1 MTTSTIDQP
10 HEQAQPATGRTATP
24 DRPEAATRPIVPST
38 STQPEYSVDD
48 ARAAAKQ
55 WGWVLAGGIATVI
68 AGIAILSVRW
78 TLDDLAVFTGV
89 VFIVRGVADMATSR
103 ASISPAL
110 AIVRGVLGLVIGVM
124 ALSWPGPTLF
134 VLATITGAWLV
145 VWGIFTV
152 IASLIERGPLWGL
165 SLVAGMLAMPL
176 GVWALGH
183 PGVTL
188 GVIIAVVGIWAIAA
202 GFTYIALSLELR
214 RLPDALDRR
223 SAD

>member
-10 HEQAQPATGRTATP
+10 PDQAPPASGRSATP
-24 DRPEAATRPIVPST
+24 PRSAPPAP
-38 STQPEYSVDD
+38 TQSSHPEYTVED

-55 WGWVLAGGIATVI
+55 WGWVLAGGIATVVV
-68 AGIAILSVRW
+68 GIAILSVRW
-78 TLDDLAVFTGV
+78 SLGDLAVFTGV

-124 ALSWPGPTLF
+124 ALSWPAPTLF

-145 VWGIFTV
+145 AWGIFAV

-165 SLVAGMLAMPL
+165 TVLAGVLAVPL
-176 GVWALGH
+176 GVWALVH
-183 PGVTL
+183 PCVTL
-188 GVIIAVVGIWAIAA
+188 GVVIAVVGILAIDA
-202 GFTYIALSLELR
+202 GLTYIALSLELR
-214 RLPDALDRR
+214 RLPDAIERR
-223 SAD
+223 SAA

>member
-10 HEQAQPATGRTATP
+10 HEQAQPTSDRAATP
-24 DRPEAATRPIVPST
+24 PRPKRPAPTQS
-38 STQPEYSVDD
+38 SQPEYTVED

-55 WGWVLAGGIATVI
+55 WGWVLAGGVATVI
-68 AGIAILSVRW
+68 VGIAILSVRW
-78 TLDDLAVFTGV
+78 TLGDLAVFTGI
-89 VFIVRGVADMATSR
+89 VFIVRGIADMATSR

-110 AIVRGVLGLVIGVM
+110 AIVRGVLGLVIGIM
-124 ALSWPGPTLF
+124 ALSWPAPTLF

-145 VWGIFTV
+145 AWGIFAV

-165 SLVAGMLAMPL
+165 TVVAGVLAVPL

-188 GVIIAVVGIWAIAA
+188 GVVIAVVGIWAVAA

-223 SAD
+223 SAA